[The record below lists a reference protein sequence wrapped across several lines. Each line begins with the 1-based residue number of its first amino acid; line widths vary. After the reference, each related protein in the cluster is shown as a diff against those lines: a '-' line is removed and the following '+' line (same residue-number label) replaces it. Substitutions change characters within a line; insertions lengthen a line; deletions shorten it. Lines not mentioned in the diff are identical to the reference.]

1 MRAEPFQIQNFING
15 EFVEPISGRY
25 LDNVEPATGKPYSQ
39 VADSDAHDVDLAVAA
54 AEKAFSDWSK
64 KTAAE
69 RSDFLLRIAGLVERD
84 LEKFA
89 RAESIDT
96 GKPIALARS
105 LDIPRAVANFRFF
118 ATAILHTESEAH
130 ITDNI
135 AFNYTLRQPRG
146 IAGLISPWNLP
157 LYLLSW
163 KIAPAIAVGNTA
175 IAKPSELTPM
185 TAYMLCEVAREVGL
199 PNGVLNV
206 VHGTGPNVGSAI
218 TAHPKINTISF
229 TGGTATG
236 RKVAEACA
244 PLFKKVSLEL
254 GGKNPNIIFA
264 DADLDAAIAG
274 SVRSSFANQ
283 GQVCLC
289 GSRLFV
295 ERSAYKNF
303 VERFI
308 DKASQLCL
316 GDPLDEKT
324 EQGAIVNK
332 TQLEKVKFYVDLA
345 QKEGGKIAL
354 GGSAPQA
361 PNERCREGYFFQ
373 PTVITGLSVSCR
385 TNREEIFG
393 PVITITPFDSEEEV
407 IDHANDV
414 EYGLSSSVWTQN
426 LSRAHRVAERIN
438 TGTVWV
444 NCWLVRDLRVPF
456 GGMKQSG
463 VGREGGEEALALLHR
478 AKKCLH
484 REVRYLSYENRAEVE
499 DLIARLRGYLWH
511 TSSLEGFRQIHAQNA
526 IKVNRGDL
534 PKAYSQSQ
542 YSNCLEEGGISL
554 FDLITHRDRDLIG
567 EDLLLLD
574 KWPGVMFRHTP
585 TVFLGME
592 LSSIASNL
600 LFYPELKRRRGLGG
614 IIPRIEVCH
623 VGDISLDL
631 VKKIGLWVEAKPT
644 DILFYRDVDDAIGAL
659 APKET
664 Q

>member
-1 MRAEPFQIQNFING
+1 
-15 EFVEPISGRY
+15 V
-25 LDNVEPATGKPYSQ
+25 
-39 VADSDAHDVDLAVAA
+39 
-54 AEKAFSDWSK
+54 
-64 KTAAE
+64 
-69 RSDFLLRIAGLVERD
+69 
-84 LEKFA
+84 
-89 RAESIDT
+89 
-96 GKPIALARS
+96 
-105 LDIPRAVANFRFF
+105 
-118 ATAILHTESEAH
+118 
-130 ITDNI
+130 
-135 AFNYTLRQPRG
+135 
-146 IAGLISPWNLP
+146 GLISPWNLP

-185 TAYMLCEVAREVGL
+185 TAYMLCEIAREAGL
-199 PNGVLNV
+199 PNGVLNI

-218 TAHPKINTISF
+218 TGHPKINTISF

-289 GSRLFV
+289 GSRVFV
-295 ERSAYKNF
+295 ERSAYKDF

-308 DKASQLCL
+308 EKTAQLRL
-316 GDPLDEKT
+316 GDPLDENT

-373 PTVITGLSVSCR
+373 PTVITELSASCR

-414 EYGLSSSVWTQN
+414 EYGLSSSIWTQN
-426 LSRAHRVAERIN
+426 LSRAHRVAEQIN

-463 VGREGGEEALALLHR
+463 VGREGGEEALR
-478 AKKCLH
+478 FFTEPKNICIAK
-484 REVRYLSYENRAEVE
+484 
-499 DLIARLRGYLWH
+499 
-511 TSSLEGFRQIHAQNA
+511 
-526 IKVNRGDL
+526 
-534 PKAYSQSQ
+534 
-542 YSNCLEEGGISL
+542 
-554 FDLITHRDRDLIG
+554 
-567 EDLLLLD
+567 
-574 KWPGVMFRHTP
+574 
-585 TVFLGME
+585 
-592 LSSIASNL
+592 
-600 LFYPELKRRRGLGG
+600 
-614 IIPRIEVCH
+614 
-623 VGDISLDL
+623 
-631 VKKIGLWVEAKPT
+631 
-644 DILFYRDVDDAIGAL
+644 
-659 APKET
+659 
-664 Q
+664 

>member
-1 MRAEPFQIQNFING
+1 MRIELPQIRNFIDGQFAEPVG
-15 EFVEPISGRY
+15 GKY
-25 LDNVEPATGKPYSQ
+25 LDNIEPATGKPYLQ
-39 VADSDAHDVDLAVAA
+39 VADSDARDVDLAVAA
-54 AEKAFSDWSK
+54 AEMAFVDWSRK
-64 KTAAE
+64 PAAE
-69 RSDFLLRIAGLVERD
+69 RSKILLGIADLIERD

-96 GKPIALARS
+96 GKPLSLARV

-130 ITDNI
+130 ITDNV

-185 TAYMLCEVAREVGL
+185 TAYMLCEITREAGL

-206 VHGTGPNVGSAI
+206 VHGTGPNIGAAI

-229 TGGTATG
+229 TGGTVTG

-254 GGKNPNIIFA
+254 GGKNPNIVFA

-283 GQVCLC
+283 GQICLC
-289 GSRLFV
+289 GSRVFV
-295 ERSAYKNF
+295 ERSAYKDF
-303 VERFI
+303 IDRFI
-308 DKASQLCL
+308 EEASQLRL

-324 EQGAIVNK
+324 DQGAIVNK
-332 TQLEKVKFYVDLA
+332 AQLDKIKFYVDLA

-354 GGSAPQA
+354 GGSAPDSISD
-361 PNERCREGYFFQ
+361 RCRDGYFFP
-373 PTVITGLSVSCR
+373 PTVITGLPVSCR

-393 PVITITPFDSEEEV
+393 PVITITPFDNEEEV
-407 IDHANDV
+407 IGYANDTD
-414 EYGLSSSVWTQN
+414 YGLASSVWTQN
-426 LSRAHRVAERIN
+426 LNRAHRVAEQIH

-463 VGREGGEEALALLHR
+463 VGREGGDEALR
-478 AKKCLH
+478 FF
-484 REVRYLSYENRAEVE
+484 
-499 DLIARLRGYLWH
+499 
-511 TSSLEGFRQIHAQNA
+511 T
-526 IKVNRGDL
+526 
-534 PKAYSQSQ
+534 
-542 YSNCLEEGGISL
+542 
-554 FDLITHRDRDLIG
+554 
-567 EDLLLLD
+567 
-574 KWPGVMFRHTP
+574 
-585 TVFLGME
+585 
-592 LSSIASNL
+592 
-600 LFYPELKRRRGLGG
+600 
-614 IIPRIEVCH
+614 
-623 VGDISLDL
+623 
-631 VKKIGLWVEAKPT
+631 EAKN
-644 DILFYRDVDDAIGAL
+644 ICIA
-659 APKET
+659 K
-664 Q
+664 